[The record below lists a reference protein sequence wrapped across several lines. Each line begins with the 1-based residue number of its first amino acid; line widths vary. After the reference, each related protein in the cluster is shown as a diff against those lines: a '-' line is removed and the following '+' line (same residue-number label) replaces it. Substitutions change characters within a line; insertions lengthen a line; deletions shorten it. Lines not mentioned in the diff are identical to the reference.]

1 VSPKP
6 TDLDRAAL
14 SGDSARVARFIA
26 NELLGQ
32 VKKKSEDLQ
41 ADDEPEALHDFRV
54 AVRRL
59 RSWLRAFD
67 AEVGDTLAG
76 KHRRRLGRLAD
87 ATRVSRDLEVHIDW
101 IENFARARRKKNQA
115 GTAWLIKRLEAKKAR
130 ADLELRQVLDD
141 YLESTVAGIDKALGK
156 YTVTIGEPR
165 TSFAHVTADL
175 LRSHAVA
182 ARTALGRVTNIG
194 DRVEAHEARIAAKRL
209 RYLLEPLRSSVDRVD
224 DLVKR
229 LSQLQDDFGSL
240 HDAQVFGS
248 EIARL
253 LAKVLTSRAEAAAE
267 PDADASDT
275 AADADQAEM
284 LLAISRRL
292 HRDEESTFA
301 RARESWLGDQSASLW
316 TDVES
321 VASELDAIAA
331 DAHRVERVYLLR
343 EVPDQTPPST
353 VVIVDL
359 GFVAGEGVSECVSRV
374 SNEDGAHYRRT
385 LETTRG
391 LDSSSFSEE
400 TSQRVFAALWP
411 LTKGHRLRARR
422 RVVESD
428 GHRWTIDELSEHDVV
443 LARVSL
449 SDPRELAAIPDWLE
463 PVVERDVTDDDN
475 YNAWTLAGAR
485 RNGSRPNT

>member
-1 VSPKP
+1 
-6 TDLDRAAL
+6 
-14 SGDSARVARFIA
+14 
-26 NELLGQ
+26 
-32 VKKKSEDLQ
+32 
-41 ADDEPEALHDFRV
+41 
-54 AVRRL
+54 
-59 RSWLRAFD
+59 
-67 AEVGDTLAG
+67 
-76 KHRRRLGRLAD
+76 
-87 ATRVSRDLEVHIDW
+87 VSRDLEVHIDW
-101 IENFARARRKKNQA
+101 IEKFARARRKKNQA

-475 YNAWTLAGAR
+475 YDAWTLAGAR